1 MAMPSLSFVIHYYC
15 YTSNHCYYCP
25 EHLHRQQTQYRCKC
39 SSSLT
44 TISSAA
50 TTTTNDELNSIDD
63 DDDENDE
70 ERNRL
75 LLHKRFSSLRSIGVD
90 YGLTRTGIAITT
102 GGYQPRPLTIV
113 SGLNNTQLATSIVN
127 YVLSERATNIVLG
140 LPLHKNGTASEQSS
154 ITRLFGLELLKEVRK
169 RCGPNVHVNLW
180 DERYTSKEAAAR
192 IAAEAMARNR
202 RIPSASDL
210 SGELDAD
217 AACIILEHYYKDMG
231 LDAEQMVFEDE
242 SMERECEMIYKT
254 NVEMEER
261 LRVERMEERERNVN
275 ARREMMERDRALEEE
290 NVDGGNKKRKKKK
303 RKR

>member
-1 MAMPSLSFVIHYYC
+1 M
-15 YTSNHCYYCP
+15 
-25 EHLHRQQTQYRCKC
+25 
-39 SSSLT
+39 
-44 TISSAA
+44 
-50 TTTTNDELNSIDD
+50 
-63 DDDENDE
+63 
-70 ERNRL
+70 
-75 LLHKRFSSLRSIGVD
+75 
-90 YGLTRTGIAITT
+90 
-102 GGYQPRPLTIV
+102 
-113 SGLNNTQLATSIVN
+113 N
-127 YVLSERATNIVLG
+127 YVLSERATHIVLG

-242 SMERECEMIYKT
+242 LMERECEEIYKT